1 MIAKTLLQRIVPA
14 LALLTLGAC
23 LSLIKDP
30 DPITTYSLRHP
41 VAEALGV
48 GQVDWALTVIRPNSS
63 ALLDS
68 NRLAVRPQPN
78 VLQVYKGANWSEAMP
93 DMVQTHI
100 VEAFENSGRIKTV
113 SRQNSGVPAD
123 VALLIDIR
131 RFESVYPD
139 GAKIP
144 NAVISLHAKLLE
156 YPSNRVIAVQNFS
169 TEVQAASKDVPAV
182 VQAIEQGLN
191 QTTSEMVSWALAN
204 GHAKIKNK

>member
-1 MIAKTLLQRIVPA
+1 MIVKPLLQRIIPA
-14 LALLTLGAC
+14 LALLSLTAC

-41 VAEALGV
+41 FAPEQTA
-48 GQVDWALTVIRPNSS
+48 GQVGWALTVIRPNSS

-131 RFESVYPD
+131 RFESVYAD

-144 NAVISLHAKLLE
+144 DAVISLHAKLLE

-169 TEVQAASKDVPAV
+169 AQVPAASKEVPAV

-204 GHAKIKNK
+204 GHPKTKK